1 MKVTAKDLFNE
12 QERRLKKMQQ
22 QERDNAVDGNARSLF
37 LEKPYYITQAEVKSL
52 PGSRSNASI
61 E

>member
-37 LEKPYYITQAEVKSL
+37 LEKPYYMTQAAVKSHA
-52 PGSRSNASI
+52 RQQ
-61 E
+61 